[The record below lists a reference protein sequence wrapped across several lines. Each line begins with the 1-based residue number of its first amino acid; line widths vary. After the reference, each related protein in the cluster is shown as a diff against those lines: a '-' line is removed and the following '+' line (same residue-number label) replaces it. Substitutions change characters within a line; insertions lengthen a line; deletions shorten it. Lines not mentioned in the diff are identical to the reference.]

1 MKIDENVVNK
11 GTKLLDGKL
20 YDHPSYPSWKSDDD
34 LFSHQFSP
42 FGRDGGFHLLRY

>member
-11 GTKLLDGKL
+11 GTRLVDGTL
-20 YDHPSYPSWKSDDD
+20 YDRAFYPNCKSDDD

-42 FGRDGGFHLLRY
+42 FGLAGGFHLLRY